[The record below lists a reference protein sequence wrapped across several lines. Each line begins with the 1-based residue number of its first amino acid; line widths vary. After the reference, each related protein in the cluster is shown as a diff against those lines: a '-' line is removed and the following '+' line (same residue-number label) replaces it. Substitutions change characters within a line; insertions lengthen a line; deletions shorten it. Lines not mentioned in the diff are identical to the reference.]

1 MSNMANLNAPKMM
14 KVENYLTWKNSFKSF
29 IESQDAR
36 MWICIEDG
44 YVNPIHDFEGRPRR
58 TDYVNMKADDKKT
71 YDAEKRALA
80 AIKTSLPDSI
90 KHTFTKYTNSKD
102 MWDALQKRYQGIES
116 VTQAFMAEIVSVD
129 EAETSVSDAESQVEN
144 AEKKVDAEVEKE
156 SEAEKV
162 DAEVEKE
169 SAAEKVVADQTTK
182 VYENENEAEQVSAES
197 NSVCLRCRELQGEVD
212 RLTTQNKSLVSEMS
226 SIKESN
232 FFAKRNE
239 SLYLKKIKGH
249 ESEIEALTCKLNEK
263 LQVIDLA
270 HEMMAEKTK
279 EISEKCKE
287 LSDAQLKIIELEQ
300 KLSQLRDS
308 SFVMKHMMGG
318 LKKSNDKT
326 TVGFQGFNEVPP
338 PLSHDYSF
346 LPDEHELAAY
356 MSTAPSS
363 FGSTSSQGEGSES
376 DDAKKNNN
384 REFLKKKNSPP
395 KSKNQTFVKKINF
408 VQGSD
413 MKNETAVIEKESNV
427 EFAKNKNKEKSEIKQ
442 TEQNS
447 SKASPPSD
455 KGSTSE
461 TPAKKSLKR
470 RSCFRCHV
478 KGHVASCCPNKKS
491 EAQMTKKQRG
501 KLPVKSGDSEEKG
514 SNSPMKS
521 APKQPENVAVGVDK
535 AETGT
540 PQVPRFQR
548 NQQRFQPRSP
558 PGRYQRPRSSSPRMN
573 NYNSN
578 NFRSQGQYQNRY
590 QNNGGRNFYNNGFRN
605 YNNNASWNQNQN
617 FQRSNCPN
625 VYRNPQDQRPSGNQN
640 QIPTG
645 LRSKT
650 PVRSNGYWM
659 DVPVV
664 GEFGRPKSIKAWV
677 PQSN

>member
-1 MSNMANLNAPKMM
+1 
-14 KVENYLTWKNSFKSF
+14 
-29 IESQDAR
+29 
-36 MWICIEDG
+36 
-44 YVNPIHDFEGRPRR
+44 
-58 TDYVNMKADDKKT
+58 
-71 YDAEKRALA
+71 
-80 AIKTSLPDSI
+80 
-90 KHTFTKYTNSKD
+90 
-102 MWDALQKRYQGIES
+102 
-116 VTQAFMAEIVSVD
+116 
-129 EAETSVSDAESQVEN
+129 
-144 AEKKVDAEVEKE
+144 
-156 SEAEKV
+156 
-162 DAEVEKE
+162 
-169 SAAEKVVADQTTK
+169 
-182 VYENENEAEQVSAES
+182 
-197 NSVCLRCRELQGEVD
+197 
-212 RLTTQNKSLVSEMS
+212 MS

-263 LQVIDLA
+263 IQVIDLA

-279 EISEKCKE
+279 EISEKCQE

-300 KLSQLRDS
+300 KLSQFRDS

-346 LPDEHELAAY
+346 LPDEDELAAY
-356 MSTAPSS
+356 KSTAPSS

-376 DDAKKNNN
+376 GDAKKNNN
-384 REFLKKKNSPP
+384 RQHLKKQNSQP

-413 MKNETAVIEKESNV
+413 MKNEIAVIEKESNV
-427 EFAKNKNKEKSEIKQ
+427 EFAKNKNKEQSEIKQ
-442 TEQNS
+442 NEQNS
-447 SKASPPSD
+447 SKASSPSD

-470 RSCFRCHV
+470 RSCFRCHI

-491 EAQMTKKQRG
+491 EARMSDKQRG
-501 KLPVKSGDSEEKG
+501 KLPEKVGESEEKG
-514 SNSPMKS
+514 SNSPKKS
-521 APKQPENVAVGVDK
+521 APKQPQNVAVGVDK
-535 AETGT
+535 AEKGT

-573 NYNSN
+573 NFNGNTS

-605 YNNNASWNQNQN
+605 YNNNASWNQNSRFQNQN
-617 FQRSNCPN
+617 FQRSNSPN

-650 PVRSNGYWM
+650 PIRSNGYWM
-659 DVPVV
+659 DVTVV
-664 GEFGRPKSIKAWV
+664 GEFGRPKTIKAWV

>member
-1 MSNMANLNAPKMM
+1 MSNMTNLNAPKMM
-14 KVENYLTWKNSFKSF
+14 KVENYPTWKDSFRSY

-44 YVNPIHDFEGRPRR
+44 YINPVYDFEGRPRV
-58 TDYVNMKADDKKT
+58 TAYVNMKEADKKV
-71 YDAEKRALA
+71 YEAEKRALA

-102 MWDALQKRYQGIES
+102 MWDALQKRYQGNES
-116 VTQAFMAEIVSVD
+116 VTQAFMAEIVPVD
-129 EAETSVSDAESQVEN
+129 EAETTVSDAESQVEN
-144 AEKKVDAEVEKE
+144 AEENVDAEVKKE
-156 SEAEKV
+156 SEAEQG
-162 DAEVEKE
+162 
-169 SAAEKVVADQTTK
+169 VADETTK
-182 VYENENEAEQVSAES
+182 VHEEEVQV
-197 NSVCLRCRELQGEVD
+197 NSVCSRCRELQGEVD
-212 RLTTQNKSLVSEMS
+212 RLLAQNQSLVSEMS

-300 KLSQLRDS
+300 KLSQFRDS

-326 TVGFQGFNEVPP
+326 SVGFQGFNEVPP

-346 LPDEHELAAY
+346 LPDEDELTTF

-363 FGSTSSQGEGSES
+363 FASTSSQGEGSES

-384 REFLKKKNSPP
+384 REHLKKQNSPP

-413 MKNETAVIEKESNV
+413 LKNETAVIEKESNV
-427 EFAKNKNKEKSEIKQ
+427 EFAKNKNIEKSEIKQ

-447 SKASPPSD
+447 SKASSPSD

-470 RSCFRCHV
+470 RSCFKCHI

-491 EAQMTKKQRG
+491 EAQISEKQRG
-501 KLPVKSGDSEEKG
+501 KLPEKEGDSEEKG
-514 SNSPMKS
+514 SNSPEEICS
-521 APKQPENVAVGVDK
+521 
-535 AETGT
+535 
-540 PQVPRFQR
+540 
-548 NQQRFQPRSP
+548 
-558 PGRYQRPRSSSPRMN
+558 
-573 NYNSN
+573 
-578 NFRSQGQYQNRY
+578 
-590 QNNGGRNFYNNGFRN
+590 
-605 YNNNASWNQNQN
+605 
-617 FQRSNCPN
+617 
-625 VYRNPQDQRPSGNQN
+625 
-640 QIPTG
+640 
-645 LRSKT
+645 
-650 PVRSNGYWM
+650 
-659 DVPVV
+659 
-664 GEFGRPKSIKAWV
+664 
-677 PQSN
+677 

>member
-1 MSNMANLNAPKMM
+1 
-14 KVENYLTWKNSFKSF
+14 
-29 IESQDAR
+29 
-36 MWICIEDG
+36 
-44 YVNPIHDFEGRPRR
+44 
-58 TDYVNMKADDKKT
+58 
-71 YDAEKRALA
+71 
-80 AIKTSLPDSI
+80 
-90 KHTFTKYTNSKD
+90 
-102 MWDALQKRYQGIES
+102 MWDALEKMYQGNADVKRNKAASSTSQEGSNDGS
-116 VTQAFMAEIVSVD
+116 VHLEDNKNATQAFMAEIVQLD
-129 EAETSVSDAESQVEN
+129 EAETTVSDAESQVEN
-144 AEKKVDAEVEKE
+144 DAAKVDAKEKE

-162 DAEVEKE
+162 
-169 SAAEKVVADQTTK
+169 VADETTE
-182 VYENENEAEQVSAES
+182 VHEEEVQS

-212 RLTTQNKSLVSEMS
+212 RLLAQNQSLVSEMS

-300 KLSQLRDS
+300 KLSQFRDS

-326 TVGFQGFNEVPP
+326 SVGFQGFNEVPP

-346 LPDEHELAAY
+346 LPDEDELTNF

-363 FGSTSSQGEGSES
+363 FASTSSQGEGSES
-376 DDAKKNNN
+376 GDAKKNNK
-384 REFLKKKNSPP
+384 RKHLKKQNSPP

-427 EFAKNKNKEKSEIKQ
+427 EFAKNKNIEKSEIKQ

-447 SKASPPSD
+447 SKASSPSD

-470 RSCFRCHV
+470 RSCFKCHT

-491 EAQMTKKQRG
+491 EAQMSDKQRG
-501 KLPVKSGDSEEKG
+501 KLPEKSIDSEEKG
-514 SNSPMKS
+514 SNSPKKS
-521 APKQPENVAVGVDK
+521 APKQPQNVAVGVDK
-535 AETGT
+535 AGTGT
-540 PQVPRFQR
+540 PQVPRFQI

-558 PGRYQRPRSSSPRMN
+558 PSRYQRPRSSSPRVN
-573 NYNSN
+573 NFNGNTS

-590 QNNGGRNFYNNGFRN
+590 QNNGGRTFYNNGFRN
-605 YNNNASWNQNQN
+605 YNNNASLNQNSRFQSQN
-617 FQRSNCPN
+617 SQRSNSPN
-625 VYRNPQDQRPSGNQN
+625 VYRNPQDQRPS
-640 QIPTG
+640 
-645 LRSKT
+645 
-650 PVRSNGYWM
+650 
-659 DVPVV
+659 
-664 GEFGRPKSIKAWV
+664 
-677 PQSN
+677 

>member
-1 MSNMANLNAPKMM
+1 MSNMTNLNAPKMM
-14 KVENYLTWKNSFKSF
+14 KVENYLTWKDNFKSF
-29 IESQDAR
+29 IKSLDAR

-44 YVNPIHDFEGRPRR
+44 YINPVHDFEGRRRR
-58 TDYVNMKADDKKT
+58 TDYMNMNEADKKV
-71 YDAEKRALA
+71 YEAEKRVLA
-80 AIKTSLPDSI
+80 AIKSSLPDSI

-102 MWDALQKRYQGIES
+102 MWDALQKRYQGNECA
-116 VTQAFMAEIVSVD
+116 TQAFMAEIVPVD

-144 AEKKVDAEVEKE
+144 AEAKVDAEVEKE
-156 SEAEKV
+156 VEAEQ
-162 DAEVEKE
+162 
-169 SAAEKVVADQTTK
+169 VVADQTTEVHEK
-182 VYENENEAEQVSAES
+182 EVQS

-212 RLTTQNKSLVSEMS
+212 RLSTQNQSLVSEMS
-226 SIKESN
+226 SIKESI

-239 SLYLKKIKGH
+239 SLYLKKIKGY

-279 EISEKCKE
+279 ENSEKCKE

-300 KLSQLRDS
+300 KLSQFRDS

-346 LPDEHELAAY
+346 LPDEDELAAY

-363 FGSTSSQGEGSES
+363 FGSTSSQGEGSENG
-376 DDAKKNNN
+376 DARKNNN
-384 REFLKKKNSPP
+384 RESLKKKNSPP

-427 EFAKNKNKEKSEIKQ
+427 EFAKNKNKEKSEIEQ

-447 SKASPPSD
+447 SKASSPSD

-491 EAQMTKKQRG
+491 EAQMSDKQRG
-501 KLPVKSGDSEEKG
+501 KLPEKSDDSEEKC
-514 SNSPMKS
+514 SNSPKKS
-521 APKQPENVAVGVDK
+521 DPKQPQNVAVGVDK
-535 AETGT
+535 AGTGT

-548 NQQRFQPRSP
+548 NQPRFQPRSP
-558 PGRYQRPRSSSPRMN
+558 PGRFERPRSSSPRMN
-573 NYNSN
+573 NFNSN
-578 NFRSQGQYQNRY
+578 ISEVKVNIKIDTKIMVVEIFITMALEITTIMLLGIKIQDFKIKTSKGQIVQMYI
-590 QNNGGRNFYNNGFRN
+590 G
-605 YNNNASWNQNQN
+605 
-617 FQRSNCPN
+617 
-625 VYRNPQDQRPSGNQN
+625 
-640 QIPTG
+640 T
-645 LRSKT
+645 LRTKDL
-650 PVRSNGYWM
+650 V
-659 DVPVV
+659 
-664 GEFGRPKSIKAWV
+664 EIKIKFHQQV
-677 PQSN
+677 